1 MHGSCYKSQNLS
13 SKCLPYPHQQPEEK
27 KKFVQSW
34 FHMYS
39 MIAKEPCVFF
49 LPPPIYSIGEMKTMH
64 ILSHFNGWQV
74 IDAFIWHSAAKTVL
88 NGVPKNTWEENCTVQ
103 SSCSES
109 HAVMF
114 FSWNGLMLDLW
125 QSVAILLAHSCKIR
139 WGWLFA
145 VNNQNCLNMVS
156 FCSRTVQHFIAIMM
170 CKVWCNVG
178 SGRCW
183 YILHPT
189 VQISPHVITGCL
201 HMWNNIFGVNNLNRK
216 TMLTLLLLPL
226 YIVWARMNT
235 ELQVQMRKVC
245 GQCWWFHWVEDMCV
259 NIQEYQ

>member
-1 MHGSCYKSQNLS
+1 MLS
-13 SKCLPYPHQQPEEK
+13 DDHR
-27 KKFVQSW
+27 
-34 FHMYS
+34 S
-39 MIAKEPCVFF
+39 MLVLLTTTYLQHWRNECI
-49 LPPPIYSIGEMKTMH
+49 LRSH
-64 ILSHFNGWQV
+64 INGWRV
-74 IDAFIWHSAAKTVL
+74 ALFIWLLAETAECRMACR
-88 NGVPKNTWEENCTVQ
+88 NITWEKIAR
-103 SSCSES
+103 
-109 HAVMF
+109 HAQVAPKAMLVMF
-114 FSWNGLMLDLW
+114 FSWNGLMLELW

-145 VNNQNCLNMVS
+145 ENNQNCLNMVS

-170 CKVWCNVG
+170 CKVWCNLG

-183 YILHPT
+183 HIHPT

-216 TMLTLLLLPL
+216 TMLTLLSLPL
-226 YIVWARMNT
+226 YIVWARVNT